1 MKVCSQILYTN
12 SVVFKECW
20 IENKLLPHG
29 ALDIVCGRLHPENF
43 SINLS
48 VVIDK
53 NDESEKI
60 GNPQFVS
67 AKNTLES
74 KAISKCQHQPHNYV
88 RVTLFL
94 SSSYRAPNSGGGTG
108 LGRSYV
114 ESRKCPLYLS
124 WRYCFISNY
133 M

>member
-1 MKVCSQILYTN
+1 MKVCSQILYNN

-29 ALDIVCGRLHPENF
+29 ALDIVCGRLHPGNF
-43 SINLS
+43 SVNLS
-48 VVIDK
+48 IVIDK
-53 NDESEKI
+53 NETESEKI

-67 AKNTLES
+67 TKNRGTLES
-74 KAISKCQHQPHNYV
+74 KAISKCQCQPHV
-88 RVTLFL
+88 CVTLFL

-114 ESRKCPLYLS
+114 EPRQ
-124 WRYCFISNY
+124 
-133 M
+133 